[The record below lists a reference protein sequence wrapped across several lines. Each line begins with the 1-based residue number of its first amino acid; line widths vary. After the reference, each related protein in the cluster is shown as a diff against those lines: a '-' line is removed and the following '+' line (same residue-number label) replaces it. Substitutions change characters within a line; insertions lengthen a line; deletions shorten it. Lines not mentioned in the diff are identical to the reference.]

1 MKRQSGF
8 TLLELLIVI
17 AMIGI
22 LAAIGF
28 NSMAQFR
35 ASQRLRESQLQFSQ
49 TVERART
56 LSRRYSLFVKVT
68 VKPPLNANAPYTYRM
83 AASKLVRNYA
93 TGADSYTEVTDPA
106 PEEFSLPIE
115 MRITNVTAT
124 TAAAAELVLMG
135 PFGRLNSA
143 PRHSYCFQRVGD
155 NNLLAR
161 VDVLGVTGKVVARGI
176 QSNGATCP

>member
-1 MKRQSGF
+1 VKRNSGF

-17 AMIGI
+17 AMIGV

-28 NSMAQFR
+28 NAMSQFR

-49 TVERART
+49 TIERART
-56 LSRRYSLFVKVT
+56 ISRRYSLFVKVT
-68 VKPPLNANAPYTYRM
+68 VTPPASTNAPYTYRM
-83 AASKLVRNYA
+83 AASKLVRDYV
-93 TGADSYTEVTDPA
+93 TGADSYTEVTDPV
-106 PEEFSLPIE
+106 PEEFTLPTE
-115 MRITNVTAT
+115 MRITNI
-124 TAAAAELVLMG
+124 TAATELVLMG

-143 PRHSYCFQRVGD
+143 PRHSYCFQRTGD

-161 VDVLGVTGKVVARGI
+161 VDVLGVTGKVVARGV

>member
-1 MKRQSGF
+1 MKRHVGF

-22 LAAIGF
+22 LAAVGF
-28 NSMAQFR
+28 NLLTQFR
-35 ASQRLRESQLQFSQ
+35 AGQRLRESQLQFSQ
-49 TVERART
+49 TVERARAI
-56 LSRRYSLFVKVT
+56 SRRYSLFVRVT
-68 VKPPLNANAPYTYRM
+68 VTPPTTANPNGPYKYKM
-83 AASKLVRNYA
+83 AAYSLNRNYM
-93 TGADSYTEVTDPA
+93 TGTDTYTIQADPA
-106 PEEFSLPIE
+106 PIEVTLPNEI
-115 MRITNVTAT
+115 RITNI
-124 TAAAAELVLMG
+124 TAATDLVLMG

-143 PRHSYCFQRVGD
+143 PRHSYCFQRRGD

>member
-1 MKRQSGF
+1 MKRGF

-28 NSMAQFR
+28 NSMTQFR
-35 ASQRLRESQLQFSQ
+35 AIQRLRESQLQFSQ
-49 TVERART
+49 TIERART

-68 VKPPLNANAPYTYRM
+68 VKPPASANAPYTYRM

-106 PEEFSLPIE
+106 PEDYSLPTE
-115 MRITNVTAT
+115 MRITNI
-124 TAAAAELVLMG
+124 TAATELVLMG

-143 PRHSYCFQRVGD
+143 PRHSYCFQRQND

-161 VDVLGVTGKVVARGI
+161 VDVLGVTGKVVDRGV
-176 QSNGATCP
+176 QTDGATCP

>member
-1 MKRQSGF
+1 MKRQPGF

-17 AMIGI
+17 AMIGV

-28 NSMAQFR
+28 NAMAQFR
-35 ASQRLRESQLQFSQ
+35 ASQRLRETQLQFSQ
-49 TVERART
+49 TVERARAV
-56 LSRRYSLFVKVT
+56 SRRYSLFVRVT
-68 VKPPLNANAPYTYRM
+68 VTPPSTANPNAPYKYEM
-83 AASKLVRNYA
+83 AAYSLNRNYA
-93 TGADSYTEVTDPA
+93 TGTDTYVKQTDPA
-106 PEEFSLPIE
+106 PIEVTLPDE
-115 MRITNVTAT
+115 MRITNIT
-124 TAAAAELVLMG
+124 TTTNLVLMG

-143 PRHSYCFQRVGD
+143 PRHSYCFQRRGD